1 MTQRFITIFGVLVVM
16 ALVLLAAPERGGGQQ
31 PVPSYQPSRP
41 ALSPYLYLTRPNV
54 GPFPNYQA
62 FVQPTQ
68 NQLQIN
74 QLQQTQVTQ
83 LQQNQQQLQDAQEKL
98 QKMGPA
104 QMASTGTGS
113 SFNSL
118 SHFYSSSP
126 SAAGG
131 RGKQGAGKQAAR

>member
-1 MTQRFITIFGVLVVM
+1 MSLRFKTVFDVLVAM
-16 ALVLLAAPERGGGQQ
+16 AAVLLAAPGRGAAQQ
-31 PVPSYQPSRP
+31 AVQSYQPSRP

-74 QLQQTQVTQ
+74 QVQQSQVTQ
-83 LQQNQQQLQDAQEKL
+83 LQQNQQQLQQTQQKL
-98 QKMGPA
+98 QQLGPA
-104 QMASTGTGS
+104 QMAPTGTGS

-126 SAAGG
+126 SPTGG
-131 RGKQGAGKQAAR
+131 RGKQAARR

>member
-1 MTQRFITIFGVLVVM
+1 MTLRFTTIFGVLVVM
-16 ALVLLAAPERGGGQQ
+16 ALVLLAAPERGGAQQ
-31 PVPSYQPSRP
+31 AVQSYQPSRP

-74 QLQQTQVTQ
+74 QVQQSQVTQ
-83 LQQNQQQLQDAQEKL
+83 LQQNQQQLQQTQQKL
-98 QKMGPA
+98 QQLGPA
-104 QMASTGTGS
+104 QMAPTGTGS

-118 SHFYSSSP
+118 SHYYSSSP
-126 SAAGG
+126 SPAGG
-131 RGKQGAGKQAAR
+131 RGKQPARR

>member
-1 MTQRFITIFGVLVVM
+1 MSLRFTTNFDVLVVM
-16 ALVLLAAPERGGGQQ
+16 ALVLLALPERGGAQQ
-31 PVPSYQPSRP
+31 AIQSYQPSRP

-74 QLQQTQVTQ
+74 QLQQSQVTQ
-83 LQQNQQQLQDAQEKL
+83 LQQNQQQLQQSQEKL
-98 QKMGPA
+98 QQLGPA
-104 QMASTGTGS
+104 QMAPTGTGS

-131 RGKQGAGKQAAR
+131 RGKQAARR

>member
-1 MTQRFITIFGVLVVM
+1 MTLRFTTIFGALVVM
-16 ALVLLAAPERGGGQQ
+16 ALVLLAAPERGGAQQ
-31 PVPSYQPSRP
+31 AVQSYQPSRP

-74 QLQQTQVTQ
+74 QLQQSQVTQ
-83 LQQNQQQLQDAQEKL
+83 LQQNQQQLQQAQEKL
-98 QKMGPA
+98 QQLGPA
-104 QMASTGTGS
+104 QMAPTGTGS

-131 RGKQGAGKQAAR
+131 RGKQAARR

>member
-1 MTQRFITIFGVLVVM
+1 MTLRFTTIFGV
-16 ALVLLAAPERGGGQQ
+16 ALVLLATPERGSAQQ
-31 PVPSYQPSRP
+31 AVQSYQPSRP

-68 NQLQIN
+68 NQLQVN
-74 QLQQTQVTQ
+74 QLQQSQVTQ
-83 LQQNQQQLQDAQEKL
+83 LQQNQQQLQQAQEKL
-98 QKMGPA
+98 RQSGPA
-104 QMASTGTGS
+104 QMAPTGTGS

-126 SAAGG
+126 SAPGG
-131 RGKQGAGKQAAR
+131 RAKPAARR

>member
-1 MTQRFITIFGVLVVM
+1 MSLRFTTIFDVLVVM
-16 ALVLLAAPERGGGQQ
+16 AAVLLAAPERGGAQQ
-31 PVPSYQPSRP
+31 AVQSYQPSRP

-68 NQLQIN
+68 NQLQLN
-74 QLQQTQVTQ
+74 QLQQSQVTQ
-83 LQQNQQQLQDAQEKL
+83 LQQNQQQLQQSQEKL
-98 QKMGPA
+98 QQLSPA
-104 QMASTGTGS
+104 QMAPTGTGS

-131 RGKQGAGKQAAR
+131 RGKPAARR